1 MLASSRPPALVHPG
15 ARRSPAVVVRAAA
28 STGTA
33 APAAAIDAL
42 KRGVAQPGSVP
53 APAMLSAMLELERAK
68 LSPEPWLASIE
79 APRARWRLI
88 FTADSKQV
96 QAGQKKQ
103 PSKGGIFFPIPA
115 VQKFDPV
122 TKDFE
127 NGVFLGPIAS
137 LTFNGPYTMAGRQL
151 SFDVRSMNI
160 GLGPWRWSIALKKD
174 AKPLDQLP
182 DSERKALPFFL
193 YAYADGDIIVARGR
207 SGGLAVWTRTTAEW
221 EMNAGVAQVYK

>member
-1 MLASSRPPALVHPG
+1 
-15 ARRSPAVVVRAAA
+15 
-28 STGTA
+28 
-33 APAAAIDAL
+33 
-42 KRGVAQPGSVP
+42 
-53 APAMLSAMLELERAK
+53 
-68 LSPEPWLASIE
+68 
-79 APRARWRLI
+79 
-88 FTADSKQV
+88 V

-115 VQKFDPV
+115 VQVGARLRARFERRLHWLPPTCAGPAPALLRRPHEVEALSSVPHHPLQKFDPV

-182 DSERKALPFFL
+182 DS
-193 YAYADGDIIVARGR
+193 
-207 SGGLAVWTRTTAEW
+207 
-221 EMNAGVAQVYK
+221 